1 MPTERGSSDMKKAMA
16 YDLQKTFHGNG
27 TKDSYTVD
35 EIDQIIDAYIAGLAQ
50 K

>member
-1 MPTERGSSDMKKAMA
+1 MPTERESTDIKKAMA

-27 TKDSYTVD
+27 EKNTYTTE
-35 EIDQIIDAYIAGLAQ
+35 EIIQIIDAYIAGLNQ

>member
-1 MPTERGSSDMKKAMA
+1 MPTERESNDVKKAMA

-27 TKDSYTVD
+27 EKKTYTVD
-35 EIDQIIDAYIAGLAQ
+35 EIDQIIDAYIAGLTQ